1 MIWNKME
8 EPISTRLRNDKELN
22 FVVDNNPLMYNPRTG
37 RTALVVDVFIVDP
50 HEGLPE
56 EKYDG
61 GEEDRYVN
69 YVTNDEYK
77 KDWSVDLDDE
87 GWIWLE
93 QQGVTND

>member
-22 FVVDNNPLMYNPRTG
+22 FVVDKNPLMYNPRTG

-56 EKYDG
+56 ERYDG
-61 GEEDRYVN
+61 GEEDRYCLL
-69 YVTNDEYK
+69 YTSPSPRD
-77 KDWSVDLDDE
+77 
-87 GWIWLE
+87 
-93 QQGVTND
+93 